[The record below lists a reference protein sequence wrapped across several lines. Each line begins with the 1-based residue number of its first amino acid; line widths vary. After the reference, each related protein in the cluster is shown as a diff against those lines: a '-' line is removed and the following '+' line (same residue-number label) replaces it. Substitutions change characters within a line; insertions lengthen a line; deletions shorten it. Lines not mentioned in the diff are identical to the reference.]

1 MPFASEAHRAAWV
14 AATLTPQAR
23 FAFHGPAPLFLIDA
37 NVRGCGKS
45 LLTDCTSEIT
55 AGREMARMA
64 LPRDDEEF
72 RKRITALAIAAEPL
86 ILIDNISGTLGS
98 ASLDAALTATSWSD
112 RILGQTAMA
121 SGIPLFATWY
131 ATGNNVILAADTAR
145 RTLHIRL
152 ESPEENPEERSGFR
166 HPALLAWIRQERGR
180 LAVAPVTILAAY
192 CAAGRP
198 DMGLRPWGSFEAWS
212 ALVRQAVVWVGMP
225 DPAETRVELS
235 RQSDREAAALRQ
247 LLAGWEE
254 IDPDGRGMTVA
265 AALNEM
271 GEYPGTMRTFAPRF
285 GNCAHPRMERHSI
298 PAALE

>member
-1 MPFASEAHRAAWV
+1 MALSYRQISEIALILAEHYDSLRHSWYSDLATKLEAVVAGMERLRKCQRRLQICTRRKWLA
-14 AATLTPQAR
+14 AATEVTNSLSNI
-23 FAFHGPAPLFLIDA
+23 PALKALEEKQE
-37 NVRGCGKS
+37 RLRS
-45 LLTDCTSEIT
+45 LDGAEYAL
-55 AGREMARMA
+55 A

-86 ILIDNISGTLGS
+86 VLIDNISGTLGS
-98 ASLDAALTATSWSD
+98 PSLDAALTATSWSD

-152 ESPEENPEERSGFR
+152 ESPLESPEERAGFR

-212 ALVRQAVVWVGMP
+212 GLVRQAVVWVGMP
-225 DPAETRVELS
+225 DPAETRS
-235 RQSDREAAALRQ
+235 
-247 LLAGWEE
+247 
-254 IDPDGRGMTVA
+254 
-265 AALNEM
+265 
-271 GEYPGTMRTFAPRF
+271 
-285 GNCAHPRMERHSI
+285 
-298 PAALE
+298 